1 MTADLRARL
10 TQLLHLQE
18 SPHRTAL
25 AFAVGVVIAFSP
37 TYGLHTASVLFCAWA
52 FRLNFLAVLTGSL
65 INNPW
70 TLLPIIGL
78 TFWAGLEIT
87 NHPPVAFT
95 WDDMSLSSLY
105 EQVSPYIL
113 PFVAGGVLLS
123 VLGGAL
129 SYPLALLVISRY
141 RAARL
146 GSHRQEEPLPPV
158 SHLR

>member
-10 TQLLHLQE
+10 TQMLHLQE

-78 TFWAGLEIT
+78 TFWAGFEIT

-123 VLGGAL
+123 VLGGVL
-129 SYPLALLVISRY
+129 SYPLALTVISRY
-141 RAARL
+141 RAAHL